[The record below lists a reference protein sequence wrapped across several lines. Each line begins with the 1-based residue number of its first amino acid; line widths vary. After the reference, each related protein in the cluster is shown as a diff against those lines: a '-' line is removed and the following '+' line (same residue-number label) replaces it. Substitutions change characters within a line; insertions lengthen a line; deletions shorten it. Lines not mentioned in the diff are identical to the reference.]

1 MVKKSKM
8 LQEVDRLVKLNG
20 LPDEISLVQSNKS
33 SYYIILMFMLF
44 IILRQLK
51 NLNISIRK
59 MLLIVYHNN
68 YIFNNK

>member
-33 SYYIILMFMLF
+33 SYYIILMFGESSVVVNE
-44 IILRQLK
+44 IK
-51 NLNISIRK
+51 
-59 MLLIVYHNN
+59 Y
-68 YIFNNK
+68 